1 MREIIDSQMSL
12 SKSIQDKLAHLLQE
26 EEMDLFLLT
35 LHYRND
41 GDLNFFPHE
50 DRKRVRKILDHLIQ
64 DTQKHS
70 DLIKS
75 MIDMEDE

>member
-1 MREIIDSQMSL
+1 MSL
-12 SKSIQDKLAHLLQE
+12 SKLIKEKLSRLLQE

-41 GDLNFFPHE
+41 GDLSFFPHE
-50 DRKRVRKILDHLIQ
+50 DRKRVRKILDVLIQ

-75 MIDMEDE
+75 MLATEN

>member
-1 MREIIDSQMSL
+1 MPL
-12 SKSIQDKLAHLLQE
+12 SASIKDKLAHLLQE
-26 EEMDLFLLT
+26 EEMDLYILT

-50 DRKRVRKILDHLIQ
+50 DRKKVRKILDVLIH

-75 MIDMEDE
+75 IIEDKE